1 VSASACM
8 SVPLASCDP
17 AERVPARGAL
27 RGYLEALIG
36 EEPRTSL
43 LEVRP
48 IATGGGAAPGRAWV
62 RLDRLGEAEERI
74 LELAPRAHVYVG
86 VAPRVRPGGTA
97 ADVERVW
104 TLWADLD
111 LPDARERLDAFRPAP
126 AIMVESGSGGAH
138 GYWPLR
144 APLRPAHAHRANR
157 RLALALGADMRSTD
171 PARILRAPAT
181 LNLKHDPPRPVICA
195 RLSALRFTA
204 AEVVG
209 GLPDSDHYRRPP
221 ARPQRSRRSE
231 AGHSERALDGLVR
244 VVAEAQP
251 GSRNDSLFWACCRA
265 FERADA
271 GELQERHALDL
282 LSTAALATGLSGA
295 EVQAVIGSA
304 QRTAR
309 RAAA

>member
-1 VSASACM
+1 VEAFVSAGACRT
-8 SVPLASCDP
+8 ACDP
-17 AERVPARGAL
+17 AERAPARDAL
-27 RGYLEALIG
+27 HGYLEALAG
-36 EEPRTSL
+36 KEPRTSK

-48 IATGGGAAPGRAWV
+48 ISVGGGAAPGRAWV
-62 RLDRLGEAEERI
+62 PLDRLGEAEERI

-104 TLWADLD
+104 TLWADCDSPAAVAL
-111 LPDARERLDAFRPAP
+111 LEAFRPAP
-126 AIMVESGSGGAH
+126 AIFVESGSGGAH
-138 GYWPLR
+138 GFWPLR
-144 APLRPAHAHRANR
+144 VPLRPAHAQRANR
-157 RLALALGADMRSTD
+157 RLALALGADMKSTD
-171 PARILRAPAT
+171 SPRILRPPGT
-181 LNLKHDPPRPVICA
+181 LNHKHYPPRLVICT
-195 RLSALRFTA
+195 RLEPVRFA
-204 AEVVG
+204 AAQVVG
-209 GLPDSDHYRRPP
+209 GLPDSHHYHRPP
-221 ARPQRSRRSE
+221 MRAQRPRSN
-231 AGHSERALDGLVR
+231 ADGHSERVLEGLGR

-282 LSTAALATGLSGA
+282 LSSAALATGLSGA
-295 EVQAVIGSA
+295 EVRAVIGSA